1 MNQDKAIDPKNP
13 IDPTKTTNKGN
24 VELTEEQLGKASG
37 GRPKGDGTSGGTVH
51 GGWDVIANKTS

>member
-13 IDPTKTTNKGN
+13 IDPTKTTKKGN

-37 GRPKGDGTSGGTVH
+37 GRPKGGPVH
-51 GGWDVIANKTS
+51 GGWDVIANKKA

>member
-1 MNQDKAIDPKNP
+1 MNQDKAIDPKSP

-37 GRPKGDGTSGGTVH
+37 AGKIKFDEFT
-51 GGWDVIANKTS
+51 IKKTTDKASP